1 MWRFNRM
8 KETEKIN
15 LVDLFTS
22 NLGMNSSAKLL
33 FEKLNSDETN
43 CFELDFEGVKFM
55 SMTFTQEYLY
65 QKCRSDKKISEIN
78 LSDEVSQT
86 LNLVSKRMKI
96 KDC

>member
-1 MWRFNRM
+1 M

-22 NLGMNSSAKLL
+22 NLSMNSSAKIL

>member
-1 MWRFNRM
+1 M

-55 SMTFTQEYLY
+55 SMSFTQEYLY

-86 LNLVSKRMKI
+86 LNLVSKRMNI
-96 KDC
+96 SDC

>member
-1 MWRFNRM
+1 M

>member
-1 MWRFNRM
+1 MIKKN
-8 KETEKIN
+8 KKIN

-55 SMTFTQEYLY
+55 SMSFTQEYLY

-96 KDC
+96 SDC

>member
-1 MWRFNRM
+1 M

-96 KDC
+96 SDC

>member
-1 MWRFNRM
+1 M

-43 CFELDFEGVKFM
+43 CFELDFKGVKFM
-55 SMTFTQEYLY
+55 SMSFTQEYLY

-86 LNLVSKRMKI
+86 LNLVSKRMNI
-96 KDC
+96 SDC

>member
-1 MWRFNRM
+1 M
-8 KETEKIN
+8 KEAEKIH

-55 SMTFTQEYLY
+55 SMSFTQEYLY

-86 LNLVSKRMKI
+86 LNLVSKRMNI
-96 KDC
+96 SDC